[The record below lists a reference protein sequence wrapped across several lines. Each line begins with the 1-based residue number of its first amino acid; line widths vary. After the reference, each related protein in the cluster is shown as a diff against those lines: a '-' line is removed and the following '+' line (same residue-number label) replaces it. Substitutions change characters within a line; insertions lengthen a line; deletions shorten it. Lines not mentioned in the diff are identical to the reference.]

1 VKQNALPLS
10 VSTHIRVVRDGEEIE
25 VTVAEL
31 RRLLGVDALIR
42 LQEPEFQ
49 ALPAHY
55 RAYAHFNL
63 EITTNAAGKRYAIVP
78 IVRPG
83 RRLDDGTELLPV
95 IDVRPARIGIC
106 MEVQQRVPIT
116 EVGQRYFDQSLPHIK
131 NPEQLRQVLL
141 IRYRSMFPRL
151 ADEDIVARGC
161 AISLID
167 FGGSLEGTAR
177 TSKTS

>member
-1 VKQNALPLS
+1 
-10 VSTHIRVVRDGEEIE
+10 
-25 VTVAEL
+25 
-31 RRLLGVDALIR
+31 
-42 LQEPEFQ
+42 
-49 ALPAHY
+49 
-55 RAYAHFNL
+55 
-63 EITTNAAGKRYAIVP
+63 
-78 IVRPG
+78 
-83 RRLDDGTELLPV
+83 
-95 IDVRPARIGIC
+95 